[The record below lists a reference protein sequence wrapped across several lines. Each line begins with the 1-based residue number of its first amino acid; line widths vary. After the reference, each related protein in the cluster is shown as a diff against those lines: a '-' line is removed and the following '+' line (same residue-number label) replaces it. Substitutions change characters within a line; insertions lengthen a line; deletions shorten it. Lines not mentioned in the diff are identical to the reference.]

1 MTPAESG
8 PGAGLAAEAPG
19 GAWGASRPALD
30 ITEFTDPFCPWA
42 WGSEPVFR
50 MLRLRLGHQWGDAVR
65 WRRVFGILFDDD
77 DDPAPDPDAE
87 ARWYERF
94 THEVGAHTGAPY
106 APRLRRVARSS
117 WPASLAAKAAQAQ
130 GPEVAER
137 VLRRLRETMFVL
149 GAPADTPD
157 GVLAAVQGV
166 PGLDTARLRDDAA
179 APGTREAVRAD
190 WAETRRPLPE
200 VVDLDAPG
208 PHPGRA
214 KEVGDHR
221 RYALPTLVFDGPGG
235 RVCVPGWRPAETY
248 LEAARTAAGTTAP
261 APPVPLP
268 AREALERWRT
278 LTGPE
283 LALLTRESEP
293 PEDAVRVDTGNG
305 PLWLHPTEIHPATD
319 ETAGRQG
326 LVP

>member
-1 MTPAESG
+1 MTPAEARG
-8 PGAGLAAEAPG
+8 TY
-19 GAWGASRPALD
+19 RPALD
-30 ITEFTDPFCPWA
+30 ITEYTDPVCPWA

-50 MLRLRLGHQWGDAVR
+50 LLRLRLGRQLGDAVR

-77 DDPAPDPDAE
+77 EDPAPDPDAE

-94 THEVGAHTGAPY
+94 THDVGSHTGAPY
-106 APRLRRVARSS
+106 APRLHRVARSS

-149 GAPADTPD
+149 GRPADTPE
-157 GVLAAVQGV
+157 GILAAVRGV
-166 PGLDTARLRDDAA
+166 PGLDVHRLREDAA
-179 APGTREAVRAD
+179 APATRDAVRAD

-200 VVDLDAPG
+200 VVDLEAPG

-214 KEVGDHR
+214 KEAGDHR
-221 RYALPTLVFDGPGG
+221 RYALPTLLLDGPGG
-235 RVCVPGWRPAETY
+235 RVCVPGWRPLETY
-248 LEAARTAAGTTAP
+248 LEAARTAAGTAAQ
-261 APPVPLP
+261 APPVRLP

-283 LALLTRESEP
+283 VALLTRESAP
-293 PEDAVRVDTGNG
+293 PADAVRVDTGHG
-305 PLWLHPTEIHPATD
+305 PLWLHPAESALAAD

-326 LVP
+326 LVQ